1 MADPDWRGGAYESQ
15 GVRPE
20 KGLAV
25 ARMAAHITYLSE
37 AALQRKFG
45 RELQRD
51 GLSWGFD
58 ADFQVES
65 YLRHQG
71 TSFVDRFDANSY
83 LYITRAMDYFD
94 LAGGYG
100 GVLAQALRHARHV
113 RLFVFSV

>member
-1 MADPDWRGGAYESQ
+1 MADPDWRGGAYETA

-51 GLSWGFD
+51 GLSWGFET
-58 ADFQVES
+58 DFQGES
-65 YLRHQG
+65 DLRHQG
-71 TSFVDRFDANSY
+71 ARLVHRVDAHPHPHNNPASIPKHPSPPKKRVV
-83 LYITRAMDYFD
+83 TPW
-94 LAGGYG
+94 
-100 GVLAQALRHARHV
+100 
-113 RLFVFSV
+113 